1 MIIPLRSI
9 IIVLKLSWHNR
20 LKPIEGCVVSSHQLA
35 REGCVAVSQLRVHSN
50 QYNTVTISIFA
61 LLDMLHAM
69 LCVMIV
75 MNGHERACD
84 LHDVASI
91 ETSHA
96 MHNWLYSVQYSVL
109 ER

>member
-1 MIIPLRSI
+1 
-9 IIVLKLSWHNR
+9 
-20 LKPIEGCVVSSHQLA
+20 
-35 REGCVAVSQLRVHSN
+35 
-50 QYNTVTISIFA
+50 
-61 LLDMLHAM
+61 MLHAM
-69 LCVMIV
+69 LCVMTV
-75 MNGHERACD
+75 MNEHERACD